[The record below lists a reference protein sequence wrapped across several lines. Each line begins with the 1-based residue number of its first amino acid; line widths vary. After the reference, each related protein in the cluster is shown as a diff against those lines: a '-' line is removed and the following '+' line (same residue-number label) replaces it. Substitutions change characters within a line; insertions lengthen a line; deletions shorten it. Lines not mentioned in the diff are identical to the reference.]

1 MIQNNK
7 TLLKREE
14 YIDMGN
20 VDEISDGE
28 FFGASIW
35 ALIKSF
41 KSPFKTLMK
50 MGVLEDYMFT
60 ETKSNLLC
68 HQVKQRI
75 FDGTPYEKID
85 PYLLMF
91 TRVQKFFSD
100 TKNDPEVDALRAAFY
115 LKVGTQVSVEELENG
130 SEHWKKIILIKDLR
144 HRKIKFLSIVPLMK
158 IKKCRN

>member
-1 MIQNNK
+1 MIIVTGKVPFWLIAPVDCDDNRYAELMEMIQNND
-7 TLLKREE
+7 TLLNREE

-20 VDEISDGE
+20 VDDISNGE

-50 MGVLEDYMFT
+50 MGILEDYMFT

-75 FDGTPYEKID
+75 FDGTPHEKID
-85 PYLLMF
+85 
-91 TRVQKFFSD
+91 T
-100 TKNDPEVDALRAAFY
+100 
-115 LKVGTQVSVEELENG
+115 
-130 SEHWKKIILIKDLR
+130 
-144 HRKIKFLSIVPLMK
+144 
-158 IKKCRN
+158 